1 MDFLSYLSV
10 SIVSFLGLAT
20 GVILAFI
27 SPEEMPT
34 GRKFFPLLQRVVL
47 VAIAAVFISLFVE
60 NIYARITLYILAI
73 LLLSIRLK
81 PGIIYPL
88 LAFPFF
94 FSSTNLNAFTAIAA
108 LIFIYGLPA
117 GSLYAAK
124 RKSAAAKF
132 VLSNLTFVL
141 LAAALYLIL
150 KA

>member
-1 MDFLSYLSV
+1 MDFLSYFLTA
-10 SIVSFLGLAT
+10 IVSFLGLAT
-20 GVILAFI
+20 GAFLAFI

-34 GRKFFPLLQRVVL
+34 GRKFFPLLQRIIL
-47 VAIAAVFISLFVE
+47 VAIAAIFISIFVE
-60 NIYARITLYILAI
+60 NIYIRIILYIAAI

-81 PGIIYPL
+81 PEIIYPL

-94 FSSTNLNAFTAIAA
+94 FSSTNPNAFLAIAI
-108 LIFIYGLPA
+108 LVFVYGLPT

-132 VLSNLTFVL
+132 VLSQLTFL
-141 LAAALYLIL
+141 LVAAAFYIIL